1 VARKIR
7 ELRLRR
13 GWSQLELSR
22 RARIHPSEVS
32 KFEAG
37 RIVPY
42 RPQLRRLARALGV
55 RVDEISVRE
64 LVTVR

>member
-1 VARKIR
+1 MTTIR

-22 RARIHPSEVS
+22 RARIHPSDLS
-32 KFEAG
+32 KIEAG

-42 RPQLRRLARALGV
+42 EPQLRRLARALGV